1 MKNPK
6 EQVKVLQHIKMLAHA
21 TTDIPIH
28 FFVLAIGNFTA
39 HVQLKSVGKTNNR
52 RTCLSSLKVQLSHG
66 AILQAFS
73 LRPYSFGPPSRVRP

>member
-21 TTDIPIH
+21 TTDIPIL
-28 FFVLAIGNFTA
+28 FVLAIGNFTA

>member
-1 MKNPK
+1 MYIVCIVYIKMIKKYEFWTVMKNPK
-6 EQVKVLQHIKMLAHA
+6 EQVKVLQHIKMLAFA

-52 RTCLSSLKVQLSHG
+52 RTCLL
-66 AILQAFS
+66 
-73 LRPYSFGPPSRVRP
+73 